1 MRACTKGQISSIT
14 AKLSARLRSHSMEKL
29 MPSKKRPVMS
39 RRSLLELAAAA
50 ALTFAGVAAIMGGWS
65 NPVHA
70 QGAVV
75 ATSDLMA
82 PQALPD
88 LAQGKADAPVTIVE
102 YASMTCTHCAAFH
115 AETYPTL
122 ISKYV
127 NAGKVH
133 FILREFPL
141 DPLATAAFMLA
152 RCSGPDKRNAVV
164 DLLFDQQKNWAFTDK
179 PLEALANLLKQTGM
193 SQASFETCINDQQ
206 LYDKVNQVRDRAA
219 EKFGVDATP
228 TFFVN
233 GKKISGV
240 LTPDALDKLIEPMLK
255 G

>member
-1 MRACTKGQISSIT
+1 
-14 AKLSARLRSHSMEKL
+14 MEKL
-29 MPSKKRPVMS
+29 MPSKKRAIMS
-39 RRSLLELAAAA
+39 RRSFLEVAAAA
-50 ALTFAGVAAIMGGWS
+50 ALALASMAGIGVIS
-65 NPVHA
+65 PLYA
-70 QGAVV
+70 QGIVIPTA
-75 ATSDLMA
+75 DLMA

-88 LAQGKADAPVTIVE
+88 VPQGKANAPITIVE

-127 NAGKVH
+127 NTGKVY

-179 PLEALANLLKQTGM
+179 PLEALSNLLKQTGM
-193 SQASFETCINDQQ
+193 TQASFQACINDQT
-206 LYDKVNQVRDRAA
+206 LYDKVNQVRDNAA
-219 EKFGVDATP
+219 QKFGVDATP

-233 GKKISGV
+233 GQKISGV
-240 LTPDALDKLIEPMLK
+240 LDPDALDKLLGPMLK
-255 G
+255 R

>member
-1 MRACTKGQISSIT
+1 
-14 AKLSARLRSHSMEKL
+14 
-29 MPSKKRPVMS
+29 MPTPKPPLMS
-39 RRSLLELAAAA
+39 RRTLLELAFAAT
-50 ALTFAGVAAIMGGWS
+50 LTLAGAAGVAGIWS
-65 NPVHA
+65 RPVHA
-70 QGAVV
+70 QGTVV
-75 ATSDLMA
+75 PIDDLMA
-82 PQALPD
+82 QQALPD
-88 LAQGKADAPVTIVE
+88 IVQGKADAPVTIVE

-115 AETYPTL
+115 AMTYPTL

-127 NAGKVH
+127 NTGKVR

-179 PLEALANLLKQTGM
+179 PLAALADLLKQTGM
-193 SQASFETCINDQQ
+193 TQASFETCINDQT
-206 LYDKVNQVRDRAA
+206 LYDKVNQIRDRAA
-219 EKFGVDATP
+219 EKFAVDATP

-233 GKKISGV
+233 GRKISGV
-240 LTPDALDKLIEPMLK
+240 LDPDALDKLLEPMLK